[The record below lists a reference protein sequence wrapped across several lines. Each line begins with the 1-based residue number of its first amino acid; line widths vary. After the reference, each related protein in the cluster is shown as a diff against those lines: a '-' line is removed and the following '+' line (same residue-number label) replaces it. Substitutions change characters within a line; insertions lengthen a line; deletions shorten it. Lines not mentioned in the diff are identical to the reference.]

1 MWIMGRKGLMI
12 GRLAFTVVVIVTMA
26 HLLGSPWWETKTT
39 CRVNCPQI
47 IRKLI
52 RYNPPPPFPPPQKKK
67 IRNKNLIILGAFQF
81 NNYCCICEKLY
92 IKYLKGGYRSNLI
105 FTPKIPA
112 KNNGCAYFR
121 M

>member
-1 MWIMGRKGLMI
+1 MI
-12 GRLAFTVVVIVTMA
+12 GRLDFTVVVIVTMA

-39 CRVNCPQI
+39 CRVNCPQNNHKKAHTI
-47 IRKLI
+47 QTPH
-52 RYNPPPPFPPPQKKK
+52 PPPSSPQK

-81 NNYCCICEKLY
+81 NNYCCVCEKLY

>member
-1 MWIMGRKGLMI
+1 MEIRLENLYVIVGRKGLMI

-52 RYNPPPPFPPPQKKK
+52 QYNPPPPKKK
-67 IRNKNLIILGAFQF
+67 KN
-81 NNYCCICEKLY
+81 
-92 IKYLKGGYRSNLI
+92 
-105 FTPKIPA
+105 
-112 KNNGCAYFR
+112 
-121 M
+121 